1 VSSATPPL
9 PADTLARLNRAASH
23 VNTAMRSAMLA
34 EHCATSA
41 DVAEGV
47 HVAGAANAAVMET
60 QKALALLLALGARP
74 AKIPD
79 PEPVPL
85 HLLDTPDA
93 RELLALLRQA
103 VAVAERLDQA
113 RGRAMPPNVELL
125 PEETRGL
132 DFAEALADLSLRLEM
147 EIFGPADR
155 RQEARGE

>member
-1 VSSATPPL
+1 MSSSATPPV
-9 PADTLARLNRAASH
+9 DTLAGLNRAASH

-34 EHCATSA
+34 EHCATS
-41 DVAEGV
+41 DD
-47 HVAGAANAAVMET
+47 AGERVQAVQAANVAATEAG
-60 QKALALLLALGARP
+60 KALALLLATGARP
-74 AKIPD
+74 AKIPE

-103 VAVAERLDQA
+103 VTVAERLDQA

-147 EIFGPADR
+147 EIFGPPDR
-155 RQEARGE
+155 RQEDRRA